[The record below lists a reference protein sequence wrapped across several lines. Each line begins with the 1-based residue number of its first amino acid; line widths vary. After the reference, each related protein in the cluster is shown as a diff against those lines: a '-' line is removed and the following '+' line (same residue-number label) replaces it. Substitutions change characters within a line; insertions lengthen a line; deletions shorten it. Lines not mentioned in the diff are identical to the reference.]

1 MLRYEQA
8 EDGRLIS
15 VHRYHLRSEDR
26 KWARVFRIRLP
37 SKWSAEM
44 GGLDGWLGMSNKFER
59 GCKTTVLLRF
69 MITTRKMRIHE
80 WELLG
85 SQIKWDV
92 KPMEE

>member
-1 MLRYEQA
+1 
-8 EDGRLIS
+8 
-15 VHRYHLRSEDR
+15 
-26 KWARVFRIRLP
+26 
-37 SKWSAEM
+37 M